1 MQERWRKRR
10 YDKMTEREER
20 EVDREGGTLI
30 LMKLAF

>member
-20 EVDREGGTLI
+20 GVDRGGEPL
-30 LMKLAF
+30 FS